1 MLVLLNMTMLA
12 GIVVAHLVF
21 GPALGTPPRL
31 FFFVLLG
38 RFLMQALELTWIGG
52 AAAAPLS
59 AWADVSIWL
68 NVAFAFVLSL
78 LGGLE
83 HSHYVALLLLPV
95 IATAARKSPAWIA
108 LVVAVATVLT
118 FLKLAIWGRSHAPVT
133 TAEWF
138 EAASVALIYLVVAV
152 VVAILVSE
160 LRNERARLAD
170 SLLELGRA
178 RDRLV
183 EEEKLAAVGR
193 LSSAIAHEIRNP
205 VAMIVS
211 SLDLARRKGC
221 ASPTGEPLCAIASEE
236 ARRLE
241 TLTGDFLSYAAT
253 KAPSPVRTSAATLVG
268 YVVELARAHADT
280 CGVAV
285 EGSGPEELVLLTDPH
300 QLQQAL
306 LNLVLNGVEAAG
318 KGGRVSLTCR
328 NGSGAVSLEVE
339 DDGPGVP
346 AEAVARLF
354 EPFFTTRPRGT
365 GLGLAIA
372 RKIARRHGGD
382 LRLASNAAGGVRFAL
397 TLPPSVVVEQGAA
410 LGARAAG

>member
-1 MLVLLNMTMLA
+1 MTMLA

-21 GPALGTPPRL
+21 GPALGTPPRA
-31 FFFVLLG
+31 FFFMLLG
-38 RFLMQALELTWIGG
+38 RFLMQALELAWIDG
-52 AAAAPLS
+52 AAPAPLA
-59 AWADVSIWL
+59 AWADVSIGL
-68 NVAFAFVLSL
+68 NIAFAFVLSL

-83 HSHYVALLLLPV
+83 HSHYVVLLLLPV
-95 IATAARKSPAWIA
+95 IAAAARKPPAWIA
-108 LVVAVATVLT
+108 FVVTIVTALT
-118 FLKLAIWGRSHAPVT
+118 FLKLAIWGRTHATVT
-133 TAEWF
+133 MDEWF
-138 EAASVALIYLVVAV
+138 EAVSVALIYIVVAA

-160 LRNERARLAD
+160 LRDERARLAD
-170 SLLELGRA
+170 SLLDLGRA

-221 ASPTGEPLCAIASEE
+221 AAPGAEPLCAIASQE

-241 TLTGDFLSYAAT
+241 TLTGDFLSYAGP
-253 KAPSPVRTSAATLVG
+253 KAPRLVPTSATTLVG
-268 YVVELARAHADT
+268 YVVELARAHADAR
-280 CGVAV
+280 GVAV
-285 EGSGPEELVLLTDPH
+285 EGSAPDALVLYADPH

-318 KGGRVSLTCR
+318 RGGRVSLVCR
-328 NGSGAVSLEVE
+328 HGPDSVILEAE

-346 AEAVARLF
+346 ADAVPRLF

-372 RKIARRHGGD
+372 RGIARRHGGD
-382 LRLASNAAGGVRFAL
+382 VHLASNAAGHVRFDL
-397 TLPPSVVVEQGAA
+397 TLPPSVA
-410 LGARAAG
+410 LEPEAPRGARAAG

>member
-1 MLVLLNMTMLA
+1 MNMTMLA

-31 FFFVLLG
+31 FFLVLLG

-59 AWADVSIWL
+59 AWADASIWL

-95 IATAARKSPAWIA
+95 IAAAARKPPAGIA
-108 LVVAVATVLT
+108 LVVAVAIVLT

-138 EAASVALIYLVVAV
+138 EAASVALIYVVVAV

-160 LRNERARLAD
+160 LRKERARLAG
-170 SLLELGRA
+170 SLLDLGMA

-205 VAMIVS
+205 IAMIVS

-221 ASPTGEPLCAIASEE
+221 ATPAAEPLCAIASEE

-241 TLTGDFLSYAAT
+241 TLTGDFLSYAGAKVPT
-253 KAPSPVRTSAATLVG
+253 VVPTSAATLVG
-268 YVVELARAHADT
+268 YVVELARAHADAR
-280 CGVAV
+280 GVAV
-285 EGSGPEELVLLTDPH
+285 EGSAPEELVLHADPH

-318 KGGRVSLTCR
+318 RGGCVSLVCR
-328 NGSGAVSLEVE
+328 RRSGAVSLEVE

-346 AEAVARLF
+346 ADAVPCLF

-372 RKIARRHGGD
+372 RGIARRHGGD
-382 LRLASNAAGGVRFAL
+382 VQIASNAAGRVRFAL
-397 TLPPSVVVEQGAA
+397 TLPPSVIAEQGAT

>member
-1 MLVLLNMTMLA
+1 MLILLNMTMLA

-21 GPALGTPPRL
+21 GKALGTPPRL
-31 FFFVLLG
+31 FFLVLLA

-59 AWADVSIWL
+59 LWADVSIWL

-78 LGGLE
+78 MGGLE
-83 HSHYVALLLLPV
+83 HSHYVVLLLLPV
-95 IATAARKSPAWIA
+95 IAAAVRKPPAWIA

-118 FLKLAIWGRSHAPVT
+118 FLKLALWGRSHAPVT

-138 EAASVALIYLVVAV
+138 EAANVAFIYLVVAV

-160 LRNERARLAD
+160 LRHERARLAD

-211 SLDLARRKGC
+211 SLDLAQKGC
-221 ASPTGEPLCAIASEE
+221 ASPSTERLCAIASEE

-241 TLTGDFLSYAAT
+241 TLTRDFLSYAAA
-253 KAPSPVRTSAATLVG
+253 KAPSPVPTSAATLTG
-268 YVVELARAHADT
+268 YVVELARAHADA
-280 CGVAV
+280 CGVSV
-285 EGSGPEELVLLTDPH
+285 EGSGPEELVLLADPH

-318 KGGRVSLTCR
+318 RGGRVSLTCR
-328 NGSGAVSLEVE
+328 SGSGAVSLDVE

-382 LRLASNAAGGVRFAL
+382 LQLASNVAGGVRFAL
-397 TLPPSVVVEQGAA
+397 TLPPSVIVEKEVA
-410 LGARAAG
+410 LAARAAG